1 MILSA
6 HSKNRLLHS
15 FSLWDVDLEYS
26 KNISDYLTNGWDP
39 GSFYSAVLANDF
51 VSAMASSH
59 SGNRTATL
67 KRLAVWIGNVMP
79 GQAWGSYAAVKYW
92 LELGDDQRRTILEQ
106 SNLIYS
112 SKEEMWLILKD
123 EPTSTPYP
131 LAYE

>member
-6 HSKNRLLHS
+6 YSKNRLLNS
-15 FSLWDVDLEYS
+15 FSIWDVDQEYS
-26 KNISDYLTNGWDP
+26 RTISDYLTNGWDP

-59 SGNRTATL
+59 PSNRIDTL
-67 KRLAVWIGNVMP
+67 KRLAVWISNFMP
-79 GQAWGSYAAVKYW
+79 GHAWGSYAAVKYW
-92 LELGDDQRRTILEQ
+92 IELGDDQRRTILEQ

-112 SKEEMWLILKD
+112 SKEEMWLILKN
-123 EPTSTPYP
+123 EPTRNPYS